1 MEKESVARMELKEKL
16 QALRKQKGL
25 TQEELAEKIYVSRT
39 AVSKWES
46 GRGIPNIESL
56 KALSKFF
63 SVSLDDLLSGEELLA
78 LAEEDHKK
86 KESRSRDRL
95 FAMLDLGL
103 LLLFFLPFFGQK
115 TGEGISAVSLLSLS
129 GAQPYMKG
137 LYLAAAVFMGGLGA
151 LFLLS
156 FDRFPWWQAHKR
168 ALSLGGSG
176 IVTLLFILGQ
186 QPYAAAFTFV
196 FLMIK
201 GLMLFKKP

>member
-1 MEKESVARMELKEKL
+1 MEKESVDRMELKEKL

-78 LAEEDHKK
+78 LAEEDHKV

-95 FAMLDLGL
+95 FAMLDLSL

-115 TGEGISAVSLLSLS
+115 TGEGIRAASLLSLS
-129 GAQPYMKG
+129 GVQPYMKG
-137 LYLAAAVFMGGLGA
+137 LYLAAAAFMGGLGA
-151 LFLLS
+151 LSLLPSHRFL
-156 FDRFPWWQAHKR
+156 WWQAHKR
-168 ALSLGGSG
+168 ALSLGGSA
-176 IVTLLFILGQ
+176 IVTLLFILGR
-186 QPYAAAFTFV
+186 QPYAAAFAFV

-201 GLMLFKKP
+201 GLMGLKKP